1 MVDLSRSKLDSKSEV
16 RPELPTCSHAL
27 ILVAS
32 LSLSLSA
39 THTLKKHASQGGAFK
54 DRSDMSSHESNE

>member
-16 RPELPTCSHAL
+16 RPELPTCSHTL
-27 ILVAS
+27 ILVA
-32 LSLSLSA
+32 SLSLSA

-54 DRSDMSSHESNE
+54 DRSDMLLRTKSNG